1 MGRRKRTALASID
14 NLKKNKDENPTKK
27 QKLIHPQPTPGKENA
42 NVSSV
47 ARSKEQI
54 LTEVII
60 ECTYTW

>member
-27 QKLIHPQPTPGKENA
+27 QKHIHLEPTPGKENA
-42 NVSSV
+42 NVSS
-47 ARSKEQI
+47 AAESKEQI

-60 ECTYTW
+60 ECTYMW